1 MHSIL
6 RPNKETGS
14 IGYISHSS
22 QLWSVIL
29 GHVLRIRIIPS
40 ILKRG
45 LRRIHSYS
53 NGLIITSGNIGPAGL
68 TLLRKRYCTGLARY
82 HTSPLDTRS
91 AIVNWEG
98 LIVDGNSTRVVGS

>member
-45 LRRIHSYS
+45 LRRIHSCS
-53 NGLIITSGNIGPAGL
+53 NGLIITSGNIGPGADTDTAEAAISHWPGQIS
-68 TLLRKRYCTGLARY
+68 
-82 HTSPLDTRS
+82 HVTS
-91 AIVNWEG
+91 
-98 LIVDGNSTRVVGS
+98 